1 MRALALFL
9 TVLTGFSGLV
19 YEVAWQKILAIL
31 LGSHSEAT
39 AAVLAIYLGGLAAG
53 YALFGIVTRRR
64 EQSARARGAS
74 PHLLRLYGIIEMG
87 IGVWALIFPWLF
99 TGAQMLSVRVPIGN
113 EAVSFAFDVL
123 LTILLIGPP
132 TVLMGGTIPILTQSL
147 AGDLE
152 SATRVHAWIYA
163 FNTAGA
169 FVGALAG
176 GFILVPLLGLDGVV
190 RSMALV
196 NLAAGA
202 IFFVLGGGEG
212 LQPDEAA
219 PPGRGTAAF
228 AGYAAVVMLAGF
240 AMMTIQT
247 VLNRIG
253 ALSFGASHFTFAM
266 VVAVFVLCIALG
278 SFGVSALS
286 RIPRAFI
293 VISQWVLVALL
304 AGLYLLI
311 PDAPYWAHVLR
322 TLFSTVGAAFYPYF
336 LAIFSGLLAVLIIPI
351 GLAGA
356 LLPLL
361 FYHLRNEIGDLGSV
375 AGKLYS
381 WNTLGS
387 LVGALLGGYALLFWL
402 DLHQVFVVALAA
414 LVLAAALITWLVG
427 RVPLPISAALGAAAV
442 VLLMLLPDWSPE
454 QMGSGLFRSRAP
466 VEGTYLGPREFFA
479 KRNPRIDFHTDD
491 PIATVSVLN
500 MRPQGQGLARAIKT
514 NGKADGSMGIDY
526 PTMAIAGLL
535 PALLSDDP
543 SRAFVIGW
551 GTGVTVGELAA
562 LPETRDVVVAEIS
575 PGVIEAA
582 PLFDYGNQRAS
593 KSPKVA
599 VLRSDAYRALLHSEG
614 RYGLVVS
621 EPSNPWVAGVEML
634 FSREFLEAARARL
647 TPGGVYAQWIHLYE
661 IDRRAVTTVLRTY
674 VDVFDSI
681 GVWYTYGP
689 DLLLLGFNDPT
700 EIDLERM
707 RRRFEMAGFTAGFER
722 AKISS
727 FNELLVHEVLPQGT
741 PNVGGL
747 VGPLHTLRHP
757 ILSDQAARAFFRGRE
772 ASLPSFTSLGSA
784 RLGAGRSLLRRNLP
798 PAGGPAREAALAE
811 ASAHAVEMVRPLEA
825 AALLS
830 AWSHEYPDSAAA
842 GQAVARYGPSLE
854 KQGKVEGLLDKLR
867 TLHGDPASAS
877 SGNSLA
883 RARETTLL
891 FERYYHHA
899 VPFSRHALE
908 IAWRSCAAAG
918 RDADRCAREAHA
930 LVQRLGPLGEEAL
943 ADR

>member
-1 MRALALFL
+1 MRALALAL

-74 PHLLRLYGIIEMG
+74 PQLLRLYGLIEMG

-99 TGAQMLSVRVPIGN
+99 TGAQMISVRVPIGN
-113 EAVSFAFDVL
+113 EVVSFAFDVF

-147 AGDLE
+147 SGNLE
-152 SATRVHAWIYA
+152 SATRIHAWIYA

-190 RSMALV
+190 RAMALL
-196 NLAAGA
+196 NLGAGA
-202 IFFVLGGGEG
+202 IFFALGGGEG
-212 LQPDEAA
+212 LQADEAA
-219 PPGRGTAAF
+219 SPGSAPAAF
-228 AGYAAVVMLAGF
+228 SGYAAVVMLAGF

-253 ALSFGASHFTFAM
+253 ALSFGASHFTFSM

-278 SFGVSALS
+278 SFGVSALG
-286 RIPRAFI
+286 RIPRGFI

-322 TLFSTVGAAFYPYF
+322 TLFSSVEVAFYPYF
-336 LAIFSGLLAVLIIPI
+336 LAIFAGLLAVLIIPI
-351 GLAGA
+351 GLSGA

-414 LVLAAALITWLVG
+414 LALAAALITWLVG
-427 RVPLPISAALGAAAV
+427 RVSLPISGAIGAV
-442 VLLMLLPDWSPE
+442 VIGATMLLPVWSPE
-454 QMGSGLFRSRAP
+454 QMTAGLFRSRAP
-466 VEGTYLGPREFFA
+466 VEGTYLGPEEFFA
-479 KRNPRIDFHTDD
+479 RRNPRIDFHTDD

-500 MRPQGQGLARAIKT
+500 LRPKGQGLTRAIKT

-526 PTMAIAGLL
+526 PTMAIARLL
-535 PALLSDDP
+535 PALLTDDP
-543 SRAFVIGW
+543 SRGFVIGW

-593 KSPKVA
+593 KSPKVE
-599 VLRSDAYRALLHSEG
+599 VLRSDAYRALLHSGG
-614 RYGLVVS
+614 RYGLIVS

-661 IDRRAVTTVLRTY
+661 IDQPTVT
-674 VDVFDSI
+674 
-681 GVWYTYGP
+681 
-689 DLLLLGFNDPT
+689 
-700 EIDLERM
+700 
-707 RRRFEMAGFTAGFER
+707 
-722 AKISS
+722 
-727 FNELLVHEVLPQGT
+727 
-741 PNVGGL
+741 
-747 VGPLHTLRHP
+747 
-757 ILSDQAARAFFRGRE
+757 
-772 ASLPSFTSLGSA
+772 
-784 RLGAGRSLLRRNLP
+784 
-798 PAGGPAREAALAE
+798 
-811 ASAHAVEMVRPLEA
+811 
-825 AALLS
+825 
-830 AWSHEYPDSAAA
+830 
-842 GQAVARYGPSLE
+842 
-854 KQGKVEGLLDKLR
+854 
-867 TLHGDPASAS
+867 
-877 SGNSLA
+877 
-883 RARETTLL
+883 
-891 FERYYHHA
+891 
-899 VPFSRHALE
+899 
-908 IAWRSCAAAG
+908 
-918 RDADRCAREAHA
+918 
-930 LVQRLGPLGEEAL
+930 
-943 ADR
+943 